1 MENKEKD
8 LLIGIDLGT
17 SRTSIMTDRGLKTMI
32 DSVVGYPKDLI
43 GVKLLGATH
52 VVGSEALERHY
63 LNHYY
68 PLEDGVIKETGDRE
82 QEVAKELIRH
92 VVNLANPQS
101 GDRVCGIVGVPARAS
116 AFNKEVLL
124 ELSREVMDVA
134 MVTSEPFMVAYGQ
147 DVLLNSIVIDIGAG
161 TVDLCALKG
170 KVPDEDDQ
178 VTLLKAGNYIDELL
192 LESIQMRYPN
202 VQVNQRI
209 ARAIKEQYAFVGK
222 PQEKIKVT
230 MRENG
235 KPVAV
240 DVTEELE
247 LACNAIV
254 PDIVEQIQHLIQGF
268 DPEDQETALSN
279 IVLAGGGSRI
289 SGLDEV
295 LRKSLRDYGN
305 VNVRAVEDPDY
316 AGCLGGLK
324 LASDLPPDYWDHVG
338 EMVTS

>member
-1 MENKEKD
+1 MESKGRD

-52 VVGSEALERHY
+52 VVGSEALEHHY
-63 LNHYY
+63 LNHYF
-68 PLEDGVIKETGDRE
+68 PLEDGVIKETGDKD

-92 VVNLANPQS
+92 VVSLADPQP

-116 AFNKEVLL
+116 AFNKDVLL
-124 ELSREVMDVA
+124 ELAREVMDVA
-134 MVTSEPFMVAYGQ
+134 MVISEPFMVGYGQ
-147 DVLLNSIVIDIGAG
+147 DELLNTIVVDIGAG

-170 KVPDEDDQ
+170 QVPGEEDQ
-178 VTLLKAGNYIDELL
+178 VTLLKAGNFIDELL

-202 VQVNQRI
+202 VQINKRI
-209 ARAIKEQYAFVGK
+209 ARAIKDEFAFVGK
-222 PQEKIKVT
+222 AEEPVMVT
-230 MRENG
+230 LRENG
-235 KPVAV
+235 KPVTV

-247 LACNAIV
+247 LACNSIV
-254 PDIVEQIQHLIQGF
+254 PDIVEQVEHLVAGF
-268 DPEDQETALSN
+268 DPEDQEAVLSS

-289 SGLDEV
+289 KNLAEV
-295 LRKSLRDYGN
+295 IAEALTEYGN
-305 VNVRAVEDPDY
+305 VKVSTVEDADY

-338 EMVTS
+338 KMVTA

>member
-1 MENKEKD
+1 MESNEKD

-17 SRTSIMTDRGLKTMI
+17 SRTSVMSDRGLKTMI

-52 VVGSEALERHY
+52 VVGSDALERHY

-68 PLEDGVIKETGDRE
+68 PLEDGVIKETGDRD

-92 VVNLANPQS
+92 VVSLAERQP
-101 GDRVCGIVGVPARAS
+101 GDRICGIVGVPARAS

-124 ELSREVMDVA
+124 ELAREVMDVA
-134 MVTSEPFMVAYGQ
+134 MVISEPFMVAYGQ

-170 KVPDEDDQ
+170 KVPNEEDQ

-202 VQVNQRI
+202 VQINRRI
-209 ARAIKEQYAFVGK
+209 AKAIKEQYAFVGK
-222 PQEKIKVT
+222 APEPVKVT

-240 DVTEELE
+240 DVTDELE

-254 PDIVEQIQHLIQGF
+254 EQIQYLVAGF
-268 DPEDQETALSN
+268 DPEDQETALGN
-279 IVLAGGGSRI
+279 IILAGGGSRI
-289 SGLDEV
+289 RNLDGV
-295 LRKSLRDYGN
+295 LTEALKEYGH
-305 VNVRAVEDPDY
+305 VRVQAVEDPDY

-338 EMVTS
+338 EMVSS

>member
-1 MENKEKD
+1 MESKGKD

-17 SRTSIMTDRGLKTMI
+17 SRTSIMTDRGMKTMI

-63 LNHYY
+63 LNHYF
-68 PLEDGVIKETGDRE
+68 PLEDGVIKETGDRD

-92 VVNLANPQS
+92 VVSLADPQP

-116 AFNKEVLL
+116 AFNKDVLL
-124 ELSREVMDVA
+124 ELARDVMDVA
-134 MVTSEPFMVAYGQ
+134 MVISEPFMVAYGQ

-170 KVPDEDDQ
+170 KVPDDEDQ
-178 VTLLKAGNYIDELL
+178 VTLIKAGNFIDNLL
-192 LESIQMRYPN
+192 MESIQMRYPN
-202 VQVNQRI
+202 VQINLRI

-222 PQEKIKVT
+222 AEEAVMVT

-235 KPVAV
+235 KPVTV

-247 LACNAIV
+247 LACNAVI
-254 PDIVEQIQHLIQGF
+254 PDIVEQIEHLVTGF
-268 DPEDQETALSN
+268 DPEDQETVLAN
-279 IVLAGGGSRI
+279 IIVAGGGSRI
-289 SGLDEV
+289 RNLNKVISE
-295 LRKSLRDYGN
+295 SLTEYGTVV
-305 VNVRAVEDPDY
+305 VNCVEGADY

-338 EMVTS
+338 EMVTA

>member
-1 MENKEKD
+1 MESKGKD

-52 VVGSEALERHY
+52 VVGSEALEHHY
-63 LNHYY
+63 LNHYF
-68 PLEDGVIKETGDRE
+68 PLEDGVIKETGDKD

-92 VVNLANPQS
+92 VVSLADPQP

-116 AFNKEVLL
+116 AFNKETLL
-124 ELSREVMDVA
+124 ELAREVMDVA
-134 MVTSEPFMVAYGQ
+134 MVISEPFMVGYGK

-170 KVPDEDDQ
+170 KVPDEEDQ
-178 VTLLKAGNYIDELL
+178 VTLLKAGNFIDDLL
-192 LESIQMRYPN
+192 MESIQMRYPN
-202 VQVNQRI
+202 VQINKRI
-209 ARAIKEQYAFVGK
+209 ARAIKDGYAFVGEADG
-222 PQEKIKVT
+222 QVMVA

-235 KPVAV
+235 KPVTV
-240 DVTEELE
+240 DVTAELE
-247 LACNAIV
+247 LACNAVV
-254 PDIVEQIQHLIQGF
+254 PDIVEQIEHLVASF
-268 DPEDQETALSN
+268 DPEDQETVLNN
-279 IVLAGGGSRI
+279 IILAGGGSRMANLGPVI
-289 SGLDEV
+289 AEALSE
-295 LRKSLRDYGN
+295 YGN
-305 VNVRAVEDPDY
+305 VTVCNVDDADY